1 MTTMNAQRVLRGM
14 RCNELAPRA
23 STRPKVSSE
32 FMIPCGRHAADKV
45 PISHVHIEFLIS
57 TLDLAVDPVEDV
69 QIRGEIK
76 LALTHEDELLSRRDY

>member
-1 MTTMNAQRVLRGM
+1 MTTMDALRVLRRM
-14 RCNELAPRA
+14 SCNEIPPRA
-23 STRPKVSSE
+23 STRPKFRGE
-32 FMIPCGRHAADKV
+32 FVIPCSRHASNKV

-76 LALTHEDELLSRRDY
+76 LALTHEDELLSRRNY